1 MYKVSWLSNIIMRR
15 RHLRAI
21 ALGGLGAI
29 ITFGVGA
36 CGSTAAPS
44 TSSAVARPSVVRA
57 TYFSEAD
64 YYTLAKYNN
73 WLQEATGVPFEWTEV
88 QTGAQVSTL
97 YQSNELDMGLGVG
110 NGPISEGIA
119 EGIPFRVI
127 DLFATSVGHQD
138 LVVRKSLNYT
148 GPQSLIGQ
156 TIATIFDSNGQLQL
170 LYWLK
175 LNHISTSQV
184 TLVDM
189 TANQTLAAF
198 EAGSI
203 NVAYTTDP
211 ALTDIQQDGGE
222 LESTTAQLTKAGWFV
237 GDMVTVSTQ
246 FAAEY
251 PQTVEKILEV
261 LDYAYDY
268 WHSNPSATAQDMA
281 SDLGESVSQ
290 AQSDMATFDLI
301 PPATVVKTYLGV
313 PSSTGSLAGA
323 LLYDDNTEVS
333 LGFIPQTTTLSVVD
347 AAIDGSFLQYAL
359 SHPWKP

>member
-1 MYKVSWLSNIIMRR
+1 
-15 RHLRAI
+15 
-21 ALGGLGAI
+21 
-29 ITFGVGA
+29 VGA
-36 CGSTAAPS
+36 CGS
-44 TSSAVARPSVVRA
+44 SSAPTPAPALPSVVRA
-57 TYFSEAD
+57 SFFSEAD

-73 WLQEATGVPFEWTEV
+73 WFTKATGVPFQWTEV

-97 YQSNELDMGLGVG
+97 YESNELDIGLGVG

-127 DLFATSVGHQD
+127 DLFATSIAHQD
-138 LVVRKSLNYT
+138 LVVRKSLNYA

-156 TIATIFDSNGQLQL
+156 KIATIFDSNGQLQL

-175 LNHISTSQV
+175 LNHISPSQV

-237 GDMVTVSTQ
+237 GDMVTVSTT

-268 WHSNPSATAQDMA
+268 WHTNYGAAAQDMA
-281 SDLGESVSQ
+281 NALGESV
-290 AQSDMATFDLI
+290 ANAEADMATFDLI
-301 PPATVVKTYLGV
+301 APATVVKTYLGV
-313 PSSTGSLAGA
+313 PSSAGSLAGA
-323 LLYDDNTEVS
+323 LLYDDNTETS
-333 LGFIPQTTTLSVVD
+333 LGFIPQTTTLPVID

-359 SHPWKP
+359 NHPWKP